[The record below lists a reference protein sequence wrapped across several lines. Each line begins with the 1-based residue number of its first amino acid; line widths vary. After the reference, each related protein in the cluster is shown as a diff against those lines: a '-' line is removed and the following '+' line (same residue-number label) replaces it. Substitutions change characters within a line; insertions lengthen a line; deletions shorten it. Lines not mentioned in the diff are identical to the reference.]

1 MEWNEHK
8 QALEK
13 VLTDLAKDFGEPYIG
28 KLVALTAA
36 NMKTTYNDPNHTL
49 CDIIKSCMLE
59 IDPSKTQSDII
70 QIAGYSDRLMNRIK
84 NSDKNESENQ

>member
-36 NMKTTYNDPNHTL
+36 NMKTVYNEPNHTL

-59 IDPSKTQSDII
+59 IDSEHPTSEVYQLEGYTQ
-70 QIAGYSDRLMNRIK
+70 RLMYRIK
-84 NSDKNESENQ
+84 NSDKN